1 MAFEKFFLS
10 LLVFFVYGPICIIT
24 IIFTFSLDTYIKI
37 HTALDFNVIS
47 TPIINPLERG
57 IDWFDNWAISH
68 HKIIGPILILLSITD
83 LKLLLE
89 LINSF

>member
-1 MAFEKFFLS
+1 MALDKLFLC
-10 LLVFFVYGPICIIT
+10 LLVFSVYGPICIVT
-24 IIFTFSLDTYIKI
+24 IIFTFSLETYVKI

-68 HKIIGPILILLSITD
+68 HKIIGPILIVLSITD
-83 LKLLLE
+83 LKSLLE